1 VNANS
6 DARITLANLQNTQSA
21 GIIAG
26 ATYTGGPA
34 FGAAGT
40 VTAANG
46 TVTFTGLP
54 DPSVPQ
60 VYTVRLYS
68 ATGCFTDVQVTLTPA
83 NCCPDPTCLPV
94 ILQKINR

>member
-1 VNANS
+1 V
-6 DARITLANLQNTQSA
+6 
-21 GIIAG
+21 
-26 ATYTGGPA
+26 
-34 FGAAGT
+34 T
-40 VTAANG
+40 VANG

-60 VYTVRLYS
+60 VYTVRLYN